1 MKNKALR
8 VVGLVLMI
16 ASAGFICYR
25 LFKLDLSSLD
35 FEFTTSSVSL
45 MIAALLLETF
55 TVLFL
60 GLLFSRNIGKGR
72 DGSKVPVKEA
82 VLVYCRANLGKY
94 IPGNVFQ
101 YVERNLFFST
111 YGISHTDTVIASLLE
126 VMCLI
131 VSACVLSLA
140 FGNYEVIGEAIEEY
154 GYIIPVLCVLAV
166 LVVIVG
172 VIVLRKKKKS
182 LGSILKRLKERGGFG
197 LIALDLVCYA
207 GVLLAMG
214 TVTLIVCSA
223 MIPAGADGPELT
235 GLLGAYI
242 AAWLCGFIII
252 GAPGGI
258 GVREA
263 VFSLIYI
270 NTPYLDTVLTL
281 SVVVRVIS
289 IIADVLAFVIIR
301 LICGRKLSQSDPK
314 VS

>member
-1 MKNKALR
+1 M
-8 VVGLVLMI
+8 GLVLMI

-45 MIAALLLETF
+45 MIVALLLETF

-140 FGNYEVIGEAIEEY
+140 FGNYEVIGQAIEEY
-154 GYIIPVLCVLAV
+154 GYIIPVLCILAV

-223 MIPAGADGPELT
+223 MISAGADGP
-235 GLLGAYI
+235 GLEFRRVLFRS
-242 AAWLCGFIII
+242 AWLCGFIII

-270 NTPYLDTVLTL
+270 NTPYLDTVLAL
-281 SVVVRVIS
+281 SALVRVIS
-289 IIADVLAFVIIR
+289 ILADVLAFVIIR
-301 LICGRKLSQSDPK
+301 LICGKKRLCDDTT